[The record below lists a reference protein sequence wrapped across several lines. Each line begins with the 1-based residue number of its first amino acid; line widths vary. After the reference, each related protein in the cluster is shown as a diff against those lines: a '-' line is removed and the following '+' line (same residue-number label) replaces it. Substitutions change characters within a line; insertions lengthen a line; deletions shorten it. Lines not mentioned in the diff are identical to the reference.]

1 MAAGFRSW
9 IAKWLGGI
17 GSPPYTPVGKIS
29 VRISNF
35 SLSTS
40 AVSDESAYPLRISD
54 GRVTNVV
61 IGDLVR

>member
-1 MAAGFRSW
+1 MASGFRSFLAWW
-9 IAKWLGGI
+9 IGGAA
-17 GSPPYTPVGKIS
+17 SPPYTPVGKVS

-35 SLSTS
+35 SLNTS
-40 AVSDESAYPLRISD
+40 AISDESAYPLRISD